1 MRLYRQPRPAIF
13 LARPNRFIALCDVEG
28 ETVLCHVKNTG
39 RCRELLIPGARVW
52 LEASDSAARKTAFDL
67 VAVENRGYLVNMD
80 SQAPNKIFG
89 EWLASGGCLAGVEAM
104 RAEQTYRDSRFDFA
118 YTRSTPEG
126 LRQGFAEVKGV
137 TLFDD
142 GGMAYF
148 PDAPTERGV
157 RHVRELADAC
167 RAGYEAMLCFI
178 LQRTEAVALA
188 PNDATH
194 PAFGQAL
201 RDAAAAG
208 VMLRAAVCHVTPDS
222 CAVSHEVPVI
232 LNGRRAE
239 P

>member
-142 GGMAYF
+142 GGTAYF

-178 LQRTEAVALA
+178 LQRAEAVALA

-201 RDAAAAG
+201 RDAAAG

-222 CAVSHEVPVI
+222 CAVSHEAPVI
-232 LNGRRAE
+232 LNGRR
-239 P
+239 PDL